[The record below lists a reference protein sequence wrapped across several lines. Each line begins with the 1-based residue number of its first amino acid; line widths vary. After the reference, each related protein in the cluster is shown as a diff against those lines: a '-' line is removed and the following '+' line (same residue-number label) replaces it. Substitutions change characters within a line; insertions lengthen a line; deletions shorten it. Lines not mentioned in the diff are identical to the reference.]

1 MRYPCAAVT
10 HLHMLSRMQELGA
23 VPLGDGR
30 VRFTVWAPKRKRV
43 DVVVEGREH
52 PLEPRP
58 GGWFSGVARAEAG
71 QRYKYRLDGG
81 DAFPDPCSRYQPEGP
96 HGPSEIVDPTQ
107 YRWEDGDWKGV
118 GRSGHVIY
126 ELHVGAF
133 TKEGTFAALTEQLPY
148 LKELGVTLLELMP
161 LHECPGAFNW
171 GYDGVDLFAP
181 NRNYGTPDDLRRL
194 VDRAHQLGLGVILD
208 VVYNH
213 FGPDGNYLGQF
224 AEYNTHRYPDE
235 WGAALDFDGPGSKP
249 VRDFV
254 VANACAWVS
263 EYHLDGL
270 RLDATQNLFDAS
282 EEHIVKSLSTAV
294 REAAGGRGLFLTGE
308 SERQDEKL
316 LRDGLDAIWVD
327 DFHHVGRVI
336 ASGGAE
342 SYMQDYEGSVRE
354 LVACVLRNG
363 IYQGQYY
370 AWQKMPRGTPLR
382 HVPHEQLVFALQ
394 NHDQIANSL
403 DGLRLHRLCGENTAR
418 ALTTF
423 FLLAPQTPLLFM
435 GQEYFAPQP
444 FLFFVDHGVE
454 LSKAVA
460 SGRREFLSQ
469 LSSARSAIYE
479 EGKQPLLGRPAFDA
493 SRLDLAQA
501 KDNPAFRFHQ
511 ELLALRKRIVK
522 PGDALDAAVLGAAS
536 CCLRWPEHLAV
547 LDFGHDRQVQIPS
560 EPLLA
565 PPPGKKWKLV
575 FSSELNRFGGRGA
588 FASDGTGPWRVQGR
602 ACTVLEAVPR

>member
-1 MRYPCAAVT
+1 MMP
-10 HLHMLSRMQELGA
+10 SRMQEVGA
-23 VPLGDGR
+23 VPMNDGR
-30 VRFTVWAPKRKRV
+30 VRFTVWAPKRSRV
-43 DVVVEGREH
+43 DVVLEGKEH
-52 PLEPRP
+52 PLGKLA
-58 GGWFSGVARAEAG
+58 GGWFGGELRAEAG

-96 HGPSEIVDPTQ
+96 HGPSQIVDPRQ

-118 GRSGHVIY
+118 GKSGHVIY

-133 TKEGTFAALTEQLPY
+133 TREGTFAALAEKLPY

-181 NRNYGTPDDLRRL
+181 NHNYGSPDDLRRL
-194 VDRAHQLGLGVILD
+194 IDRAHALGLGVILD

-213 FGPDGNYLGQF
+213 FGPDGNYAGQF
-224 AEYNTHRYPDE
+224 AEYVTHRYPDE
-235 WGAALDFDGPGSKP
+235 WGAPLDFDGPGSKP

-254 VANACAWVS
+254 IANACAWVG
-263 EYHLDGL
+263 EYHFDGL

-282 EEHIVKSLSTAV
+282 EEHIVRSLSNAV
-294 REAAGGRGLFLTGE
+294 RLTAGSRGVYLAGE

-327 DFHHVGRVI
+327 DFHHVGRVV

-342 SYMQDYEGSVRE
+342 AYMQDYEGSVRE
-354 LVACVLRNG
+354 LVACALRNG

-370 AWQKMPRGTPLR
+370 AWQKKPRGTPLR
-382 HVPHEQLVFALQ
+382 HVAKERAIFALQ

-403 DGLRLHRLCGENTAR
+403 DGVRLHQLGGEGLTR

-423 FLLAPQTPLLFM
+423 FLLLPQTPLLFM

-444 FLFFVDHGVE
+444 FLFFVDHDEE
-454 LSKAVA
+454 LMKAIA
-460 SGRREFLSQ
+460 TGRRDFLSQ
-469 LSSARSAIYE
+469 LTSARTAIYE
-479 EGKQPLLGRPAFDA
+479 EGKQPLLGRPAFEA

-501 KDNPAFRFHQ
+501 SNNPAFRFHR
-511 ELLALRKRIVK
+511 ELLALRKRVVRA
-522 PGDALDAAVLGAAS
+522 GDDFDAAVLGAVS
-536 CCLRWPEHLAV
+536 CCLRWPNHLVV
-547 LDFGHDRQVQIPS
+547 LDFGHDRQVNIPS

-565 PPPGKKWKLV
+565 PPVGCRWKLA
-575 FSSELNRFGGRGA
+575 FSSELSRYGGRGA
-588 FASDGTGPWRVQGR
+588 FASDGLGPWRVQGR
-602 ACTVLEAVPR
+602 ACTVLEATPT